1 LPTIQRKAK
10 SFHAPARERP
20 YPDLLKEEEHRERP
34 LYSGE
39 EPIPTQ
45 GTSPMNPDDF
55 SSLDS
60 ELQQIRAQLKSLV
73 ERIVNLQ
80 NWLDLLA
87 NRSSE
92 DR

>member
-1 LPTIQRKAK
+1 
-10 SFHAPARERP
+10 
-20 YPDLLKEEEHRERP
+20 
-34 LYSGE
+34 
-39 EPIPTQ
+39 
-45 GTSPMNPDDF
+45 MNPDDF

-73 ERIVNLQ
+73 ERIVNIQ